1 MKHNG
6 PSNNNHDN
14 RENTMK
20 SIILV
25 AAVIIVAFFVAPRVT
40 ALEIDNPFERD
51 DTSYSVDFDAP
62 RVTLVQV
69 RGVEPTYDD
78 FGRPSHSHWHRR

>member
-1 MKHNG
+1 MKHNE
-6 PSNNNHDN
+6 PSKNNHDN

-25 AAVIIVAFFVAPRVT
+25 AAVIIVAFFVAPKVT

-51 DTSYSVDFDAP
+51 DTSYSVDFESP
-62 RVTLVQV
+62 RVTLVKV

-78 FGRPSHSHWHRR
+78 FGRHGQTHWDRR